1 MANPFLFGDPQGSN
15 PAHNEPP
22 NPFLMDANAAA
33 NPFMMQQQ
41 GFYQP
46 NPAPMMANPQM
57 TEVAANPFAA
67 FGGGFNAA
75 PAAVP
80 QTFGAPPAQ
89 PPQQQQVPPAQHQ
102 QQFQGQFGQYTQV
115 MAEST
120 AQPEVTSSIPQ
131 ANNNSNP
138 FGDPSTNSP
147 PPPPPPA
154 STQVQPSP
162 QQPSV
167 EPPLPSPPPITK
179 VTKSEHSQI
188 ITDQKA
194 KKEENETKPNVDEE
208 SLPPPPPPMVDEAA
222 VKLEQV
228 ALVEEPEPPTP
239 PPEVVEDKPLQSSPV
254 KEEGFSGI
262 FKSDDVNAAT
272 VDKGINLEIAS
283 EEPLAAAVST
293 SDIAKNA
300 AVEAGDEEDDSDEVK
315 SPEPLS
321 TFPADN
327 QQSAAV
333 EEEIP
338 KVPGGLG
345 AALFGTSDEP
355 MEGQAVTEVGAPKP
369 PQLSTGDAIFADLPS
384 VPDYKSTGASLFGAS
399 EESAQGTTG
408 ATLFEVEA
416 PREARPELGAMSG
429 WDAAFDQKFDTVS
442 RLSALSTKPG
452 DPFDPFGG
460 PKVQGGQVQ
469 MTGTAAFGI
478 DEAGFGGDDF
488 SCQKNPKATPLISR
502 KGAKGAENVFLA
514 MADGNDAENENE
526 FDEEGPLYD
535 DDTSQPLMPFP
546 RVNDQCPG
554 WEMYI
559 RHPPKKKM
567 TAQRF
572 WKKIYVRLVMQQGDV
587 PCVQLFDTKDSKDAF
602 QEVPLQPAYSLSDI
616 SHQVF
621 DQYSKIFTL
630 KLQYIFYKERA
641 GIRPGQV
648 SKMQKLTGK
657 LGFLAK
663 AVEDADYQGVKEFA
677 SDMKKLGVPLEHA
690 PQVSELLKLGS
701 TDYEDLKQFSMAV
714 EEKLFRMDALRDR
727 SLTYKTE
734 EIQLNAVDEVYVEQ
748 TKTGHVIKQLC
759 RVRVFFLS
767 FLSGMYMFRV
777 PISLKMK
784 GGKIRRDLRLSLEFV
799 PRTSEKS
806 FGIGLMLKSS

>member
-15 PAHNEPP
+15 PAPNEPP
-22 NPFLMDANAAA
+22 NPFLMDANATANAAVAA

-41 GFYQP
+41 GFYQQTA
-46 NPAPMMANPQM
+46 APMMAPQM
-57 TEVAANPFAA
+57 EVAANPFAA

-75 PAAVP
+75 AVP

-89 PPQQQQVPPAQHQ
+89 LPPQQQQPPQQPQQQVPPAPHQ

-120 AQPEVTSSIPQ
+120 AQPEVTSSVPQ
-131 ANNNSNP
+131 AAAPTNTNTNNP
-138 FGDPSTNSP
+138 FGGPSTDSLP
-147 PPPPPPA
+147 PPPSPPPA
-154 STQVQPSP
+154 SQVQPSL
-162 QQPSV
+162 QPSV
-167 EPPLPSPPPITK
+167 EPPLPSPPQITK
-179 VTKSEHSQI
+179 ATSETSQV
-188 ITDQKA
+188 ITDESKR
-194 KKEENETKPNVDEE
+194 EEDAETRPAVEEE
-208 SLPPPPPPMVDEAA
+208 SLPPPPPPMADEP
-222 VKLEQV
+222 VVEKLEQV

-239 PPEVVEDKPLQSSPV
+239 PPEVVEDKPLQSPV

-262 FKSDDVNAAT
+262 FKSDEKGNNLDIAA
-272 VDKGINLEIAS
+272 G
-283 EEPLAAAVST
+283 EPLAAAVST
-293 SDIAKNA
+293 SDIAKIA
-300 AVEAGDEEDDSDEVK
+300 AVVAEDEDESDEVK

-321 TFPADN
+321 TLPADN
-327 QQSAAV
+327 QQYAV
-333 EEEIP
+333 EEDVP

-355 MEGQAVTEVGAPKP
+355 MEGPVTEVGAAKP

-442 RLSALSTKPG
+442 RVAALSTKPG

-460 PKVQGGQVQ
+460 PKTGGIGGGVQ
-469 MTGTAAFGI
+469 MTGTAAFGV

-502 KGAKGAENVFLA
+502 RVANGAENVFLA

-535 DDTSQPLMPFP
+535 DDTSQPLVAFP

-587 PCVQLFDTKDSKDAF
+587 PCVQLFDTKESKDAF
-602 QEVPLQPAYSLSDI
+602 QELPLQPAYSLSDI

-767 FLSGMYMFRV
+767 FLSGNYTYIYSAGKDF
-777 PISLKMK
+777 PI
-784 GGKIRRDLRLSLEFV
+784 
-799 PRTSEKS
+799 
-806 FGIGLMLKSS
+806 